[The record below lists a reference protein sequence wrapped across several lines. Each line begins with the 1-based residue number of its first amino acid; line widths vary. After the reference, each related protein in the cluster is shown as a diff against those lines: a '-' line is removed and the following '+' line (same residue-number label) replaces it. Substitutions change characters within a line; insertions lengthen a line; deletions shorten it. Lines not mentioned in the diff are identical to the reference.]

1 MIHNE
6 HNNDYSDSL
15 SIESNIVQWLSR
27 SRSVQLLAVELSA
40 AVSESGS
47 SLLGGDVALRLC
59 HHLVTNQELAHSSAA
74 KKRRIEMDVEVTSI
88 DLVRRSFEGCLVKT
102 HTCSVF
108 SILLSNG
115 ICFATYCRGI
125 AFQRGCR
132 SVW

>member
-6 HNNDYSDSL
+6 HNNDYSNSL
-15 SIESNIVQWLSR
+15 SIVSNIVQWSAVKNL
-27 SRSVQLLAVELSA
+27 VQVLAVKLSA

-47 SLLGGDVALRLC
+47 SLLGSDVALRLC

-74 KKRRIEMDVEVTSI
+74 KKRRIEVDVEVASI
-88 DLVRRSFEGCLVKT
+88 DLLGSAFEWCLVKT
-102 HTCSVF
+102 HACSTF
-108 SILLSNG
+108 SIFFFKG

-125 AFQRGCR
+125 EFQRGCR